1 MDRDQD
7 IRRLAL
13 QALSHDLRI
22 LVYPIGGEVYC
33 TSRSEPDL
41 LHRVTRLS
49 CDCRGFI
56 QHGRCSHHS
65 LLLHHLGELPPAQPH
80 RSAHERIAA

>member
-13 QALSHDLRI
+13 LALTRDLRI
-22 LVYPIGGEVYC
+22 LIYPPTSEVYC
-33 TSRSEPDL
+33 TSRSEPDC

-56 QHGRCSHHS
+56 QRGRCSHHA
-65 LLLHHLGELPPAQPH
+65 LLLHHLGELPPADPT
-80 RSAHERIAA
+80 RAIA